1 MENTPDGLASETNY
15 LSEHKNSFVDKK
27 AICQIFEMISG
38 TVHVQFQ
45 VERGSSLNTKQNDC
59 SFISLPGKRLSL
71 LSVVFPF
78 VCCSFLLQICVVVL
92 KNWLFIFSF

>member
-1 MENTPDGLASETNY
+1 MFVENTPDGLASETNY

-45 VERGSSLNTKQNDC
+45 VERGAV
-59 SFISLPGKRLSL
+59 P
-71 LSVVFPF
+71 
-78 VCCSFLLQICVVVL
+78 
-92 KNWLFIFSF
+92 

>member
-1 MENTPDGLASETNY
+1 MFVENTPDGLASETNY

-45 VERGSSLNTKQNDC
+45 VERERQFPKHET
-59 SFISLPGKRLSL
+59 KRL
-71 LSVVFPF
+71 
-78 VCCSFLLQICVVVL
+78 
-92 KNWLFIFSF
+92 LFH